1 MGEMVLKDAVVKVGT
16 TAAPVDLSDHVRSV
30 TINYSAE
37 IHDRTAMGSSAR
49 KRLAGLKDFSATVEF
64 NQDYAA
70 SKVDATLFPYVGS
83 TNKWINIKK
92 ASSATTGVNPRYH
105 GKCLLESYSPISN
118 GVGDLAT
125 VSVTFQGDGDLTRS
139 TSAT

>member
-92 ASSATTGVNPRYH
+92 ASSATTGVNPRFH

>member
-1 MGEMVLKDAVVKVGT
+1 MAEMVLKDAVVKIGT
-16 TAAPVDLSDHVRSV
+16 TSAPVDLSDHVRSV
-30 TINYSAE
+30 AINYSAE

-49 KRLAGLKDFSATVEF
+49 KRLAGLKDFNVTVEF

-92 ASSATTGVNPRYH
+92 ASSATTGVNPRFH

>member
-83 TNKWINIKK
+83 TNKWISIKK

>member
-1 MGEMVLKDAVVKVGT
+1 MAVMVLKDAQVKVGT
-16 TAAPVDLSDHVRSV
+16 TAAPVDLSSWVRSA
-30 TINYSAE
+30 TITYSAE

-49 KRLAGLKDFSATVEF
+49 KRLAGLKDFNVTVEF

-70 SKVDATLFPYVGS
+70 SAIDATLFPYVGS
-83 TNKWINIKK
+83 TNKWISIKK
-92 ASSATTGVNPRYH
+92 QSSATTGVNPRFH